1 MKNLLSSFLIIITLT
16 TYSQDLSKIQSQ
28 IDSLKKVKKE
38 YESKIQF
45 IDLRIKDLEERKTS
59 SQFEKVESL
68 DYPIAQQLQIKI
80 RDKDNSS
87 GKIIY
92 EPKNGENLKLVDFN
106 DDNKYWTVSYMN
118 KIGYVNEIFIQ
129 NNLTISE
136 FKKSILL
143 KKSREETVDKS
154 IREKERQLRLIKK
167 YGTSDAER
175 IFRGQYWIGMTD
187 EMAKESLG
195 KPDNLNRSV
204 GSWGTHEQWIYESR
218 TINKTILYL
227 YFENGTL
234 TSFQN

>member
-1 MKNLLSSFLIIITLT
+1 MKNLLNSFLILLTTT

-28 IDSLKKVKKE
+28 IDSLKKVKNE

-45 IDLRIKDLEERKTS
+45 IDLRIKELEERKTS

-87 GKIIY
+87 GKIIS

-106 DDNKYWTVSYMN
+106 GDSKYWTVSYMN
-118 KIGYVNEIFIQ
+118 KIGYVNEVFIQ
-129 NNLTISE
+129 NNLTVSE

-143 KKSREETVDKS
+143 KKSKDEAVDKS
-154 IREKERQLRLIKK
+154 IREKERQLRLIKM
-167 YGTSDAER
+167 YGASDAER
-175 IFRGQYWIGMTD
+175 IFRGQYWIGMSD

-195 KPDNLNRSV
+195 KPDNVNRTV
-204 GSWGTHEQWIYESR
+204 GSWGTHEQWTYESR
-218 TINKTILYL
+218 TIDKTILYL

-234 TSFQN
+234 ASFQN